1 MCFIYKAQLQ
11 KFLKKK
17 LKNGKNI
24 YKELKGIKQEIKNLK
39 ILLAFHEQPFKLVSL
54 RGMGKLLVSEHELED
69 SIEEAKR
76 SLFKHVS
83 KSPI

>member
-1 MCFIYKAQLQ
+1 ME
-11 KFLKKK
+11 
-17 LKNGKNI
+17 KNI
-24 YKELKGIKQEIKNLK
+24 YKELKEIKQEIKNLK
-39 ILLAFHEQPFKLVSL
+39 ILLAFHEPFKLVSL